1 MILGSLDGLVPVSP
15 QKSNL
20 LSLQVDLTEYVE
32 KHEFLFDAVLNE
44 NVSNGEVSLL
54 FGLATVAGI
63 IKLN

>member
-44 NVSNGEVSLL
+44 NVSNGEVSL